1 VSAVIDSNAVQ
12 AIFALP
18 QPDGAFEGPVLQYLR
33 ETGTRRPI
41 LLLAF
46 APKAAGTYLRQAAI
60 ETLDGQLVRLVHAQG
75 GRDGTLYLP
84 NLLTCYLDAA
94 APPIV
99 SHVHMQALAANR
111 HFIAAL
117 GLKPVI
123 MLRDVADMLASFLD
137 MLEIDPLARAE
148 GLNCLVPTDFAE
160 LSPEAKRDFMID
172 VIAPWYASYF
182 ATWRS
187 FAMEDPQT
195 VLVLRYGEFCRDPL
209 NTLEAMLKH
218 AGFAVSRDE
227 CEYGLASVWSERDAF
242 RFNKGVAGRG
252 WAYFSSDQRNR
263 LRRLLSYYPQL
274 TPWMDELLCAQ
285 PTSDSTRAVEQV

>member
-1 VSAVIDSNAVQ
+1 MSAVIDSNAVH

-33 ETGTRRPI
+33 ETGARRPI

-60 ETLDGQLVRLVHAQG
+60 EALDGQLVRLVHAQG

-84 NLLTCYLDAA
+84 NLLSCYLDAA

-111 HFIAAL
+111 HFINAL

-137 MLEIDPLARAE
+137 MLEDDPLARAE
-148 GLNCLVPTDFAE
+148 GLNCLVPANFAE

-187 FAMEDPQT
+187 FAAEDPQT
-195 VLVLRYGEFCRDPL
+195 VLVLRYGDFCRDPL
-209 NTLEAMLKH
+209 NCLETMLRH
-218 AGFAVSRDE
+218 AGFTASRDE
-227 CEYGLASVWSERDAF
+227 CEYGLASVWPERSAF

-252 WAYFSSDQRNR
+252 RAYFTADQRSS
-263 LRRLLSYYPQL
+263 LRRLFSYYPQL
-274 TPWMDELLCAQ
+274 APWMDELLCEQSA
-285 PTSDSTRAVEQV
+285 SDGNRTVEQV